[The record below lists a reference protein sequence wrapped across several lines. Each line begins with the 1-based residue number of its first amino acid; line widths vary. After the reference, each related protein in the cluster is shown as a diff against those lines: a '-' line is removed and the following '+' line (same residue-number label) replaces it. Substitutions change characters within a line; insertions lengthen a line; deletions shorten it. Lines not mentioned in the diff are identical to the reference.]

1 MFNLLRASKYGD
13 AICLRISSR
22 ISFGFFAFAIG
33 QSSFLNNSLITRSML
48 LMEPTTKPSISE

>member
-22 ISFGFFAFAIG
+22 ISFGFFAFAIC
-33 QSSFLNNSLITRSML
+33 QSSCLFG
-48 LMEPTTKPSISE
+48 TKSST